1 MLNQKNQSTKN
12 GNMNLF
18 KKLLIVIFVF
28 SLSIST
34 SYAVDDQN
42 KNPVSG
48 SAKTKVYKRAA
59 DTANKQLRDAG
70 FVKGWNKDKNG
81 KEFFIAIGNGVVS
94 INNNSSEIHTFRQM
108 AFVSAMQDLKKN
120 FVDAMGKSFQSRIEK
135 SISNTSPDALK
146 AEVDKAATQVVGTN
160 SNELDKIR
168 KLINSKL
175 DNALKKEGYDP
186 TAADAV
192 KKEKAIKVL
201 RSQEINNYINVM
213 ATHMITG
220 LEAWDVFEE
229 SQTGKNATIV
239 VIGKYDPL
247 RKKVA
252 NAIITNNLSSLPN
265 LKDFGKPL
273 NEWVPMNG
281 NEKDDEDLIFQFGSK
296 MIVDEQGNIGVV
308 GYGHASP
315 TQTQQE
321 AGPNFDSFVDDACK
335 NADMLADQA
344 IATFAKENVFYTRNL
359 GLSDKSQN
367 FERDGQKLYK
377 AVLESKSEEVVK
389 SDVTLENFR
398 TTPVYEK
405 ALQSVFHGDALD
417 CVAVRYWSPSGVKAS
432 IKLENEMKDVSSE
445 SSGGS
450 SGESS
455 QGNTESYQKKGRAGS
470 KDF

>member
-42 KNPVSG
+42 KNPISG
-48 SAKTKVYKRAA
+48 SAKTKVYKRAS
-59 DTANKQLRDAG
+59 DTAFKLLRDAE
-70 FVKGWNKDKNG
+70 VKKGWNTKNG
-81 KEFFIAIGNGVVS
+81 KDFFITMGKGQVS
-94 INNNSSEIHTFRQM
+94 MNNNSSQIHTFRQM

-120 FVDAMGKSFQSRIEK
+120 FVDEMGKDFQSRIEK
-135 SISNTSPDALK
+135 SITLTSPDALK
-146 AEVDKAATQVVGTN
+146 KEVDKAATQLVGTN

-192 KKEKAIKVL
+192 KKEKAIKIL

-213 ATHMITG
+213 ATHMIAG

-229 SQTGKNATIV
+229 SQSGKNATIV
-239 VIGKYDPL
+239 VIGKYDPV

-252 NAIITNNLSSLPN
+252 NAIVTNNLSSLPN

-281 NEKDDEDLIFQFGSK
+281 NEKDDDDLIFQFGSK
-296 MIVDEQGNIGVV
+296 MIVDEKGNIGVV

-315 TQTQQE
+315 TLTEQE

-344 IATFAKENVFYTRNL
+344 IATFARENVFYTRNL
-359 GLSDKSQN
+359 GLSDKNQN
-367 FERDGQKLYK
+367 FEKNGQKLYK
-377 AVLESKSEEVVK
+377 AVLESKVEEVVK
-389 SDVTLENFR
+389 SDVDIKNLR
-398 TTPVYEK
+398 TTAIYEK

-417 CVAVRYWSPSGVKAS
+417 CVAVRYWSPSGVEAS
-432 IKLENEMKDVSSE
+432 IKLENEMKNVSSE
-445 SSGGS
+445 SSGSS
-450 SGESS
+450 SGVSS
-455 QGNTESYQKKGRAGS
+455 QGNTQSYQKKGRAGS
-470 KDF
+470 RDF